1 MNKKLL
7 IVLVLL
13 LTLTLVGCKKENEEP
28 KKDEPKVEEK
38 SVLELDKDKDL
49 VESDIESL
57 ETVKYTEGGD
67 NRETTTDKTEIA
79 RVYNMLSK
87 TKIADETDSACDDNT
102 TVYILKTKDKSY
114 SFEFECSWFVY
125 NGKRYNV
132 AK

>member
-1 MNKKLL
+1 MNKKFL
-7 IVLVLL
+7 IILVLL
-13 LTLTLVGCKKENEEP
+13 FTLTFVGCKKETEEP

-38 SVLELDKDKDL
+38 SVLELDKYKDL

-67 NRETTTDKTEIA
+67 NRETTTDETEIA

>member
-1 MNKKLL
+1 MKKKLL

-13 LTLTLVGCKKENEEP
+13 LSITLIGCKKEEP
-28 KKDEPKVEEK
+28 KEDEPKVVEK
-38 SVLELDKDKDL
+38 YIMELDNYKDL
-49 VESDIESL
+49 ILDDVISIEK
-57 ETVKYTEGGD
+57 VKYTEGGD
-67 NRETTTDKTEIA
+67 IREDITDKEEITST
-79 RVYNMLSK
+79 YNMLK
-87 TKIADETDSACDDNT
+87 GTKISDETTRTCDDNT

>member
-38 SVLELDKDKDL
+38 SVLELDKYKDL

>member
-1 MNKKLL
+1 MNKKIL
-7 IVLVLL
+7 IILVLL
-13 LTLTLVGCKKENEEP
+13 LTITLVGCKKEEP

-38 SVLELDKDKDL
+38 NIFELDKYKDL
-49 VESDIESL
+49 VEADIESF
-57 ETVKYTEGGD
+57 ETVKFTEGGD
-67 NRETTTDKTEIA
+67 IRETTTDKTEIA

-87 TKIADETDSACDDNT
+87 TKITDETDRACDDNT
-102 TVYILKTKDKSY
+102 TVYNLKTKDKTY